1 MTVSDYFD
9 ITLFIVLFFAALL
22 LFCFSVSLLFSIVFF
37 IIFFLRGYFLP
48 FLIFALPHYSPF
60 VIVHKEAHGVPPAPS
75 PKPVPG
81 GVQLL
86 FAGVGFAVISV
97 YSRAL

>member
-1 MTVSDYFD
+1 
-9 ITLFIVLFFAALL
+9 LFLVFLAFL
-22 LFCFSVSLLFSIVFF
+22 IVFF
-37 IIFFLRGYFLP
+37 IIFSSEDIFFYFCYLLY
-48 FLIFALPHYSPF
+48 FIIPF

-97 YSRAL
+97 YSRAHKNRTKV